1 MLTNGSTIM
10 KLKDFE
16 FEFIVYCLRDRTKRI
31 QTNLLEDLMNI
42 LMQSERIDVIQKAF
56 SIPFSL

>member
-1 MLTNGSTIM
+1 M

-16 FEFIVYCLRDRTKRI
+16 FMVYCLRDRTICI
-31 QTNLLEDLMNI
+31 QTNLLKDFKNI

-56 SIPFSL
+56 LIPFCLSRAIIIINK